1 MLLLVHC
8 EFAADQTEDRA
19 AENRAGAAPA
29 ATPSSSIATAKNAAR
44 ERASLDY
51 RAWPTCLS
59 DFSSSA
65 ACLPPAS
72 ADSTP
77 QRVLWFSLVVWSG
90 AAWPPMPPLTAPAMP
105 WLQP

>member
-1 MLLLVHC
+1 MLLLVYC
-8 EFAADQTEDRA
+8 ELAADQTEDRA

-29 ATPSSSIATAKNAAR
+29 ATPSSIATAKNAAR

-51 RAWPTCLS
+51 RAWRTWLS
-59 DFSSSA
+59 AFSSSA
-65 ACLPPAS
+65 AFLPPAS

-90 AAWPPMPPLTAPAMP
+90 AAWPPMPPLTAPAMLWP
-105 WLQP
+105 QP